1 MDASI
6 VLSETRL
13 IQCAAKGDRTA
24 FGEIYTRYLNPIYR
38 YVFYRVGDDED
49 AEDLTEQV
57 FLKAWQSIPGYKDQ
71 GLKLTSWLYRIAHNV
86 VIDHFRKC
94 MAAKSV
100 AEDCQ
105 TKLGEETLQSI
116 KLTDEI
122 EDSSAL
128 AQAISKLS
136 IEQQQ
141 IIILRFIEGLS
152 HAEISPRIN
161 KTEGACRMLQ
171 ARALIALYKQLN
183 DLGG

>member
-1 MDASI
+1 M
-6 VLSETRL
+6 VLSDTGL
-13 IQCAAKGDRTA
+13 IQLAARGDRTA
-24 FGEIYTRYLNPIYR
+24 FGEIYTRYLDPIYR
-38 YVFYRVGDDED
+38 YVFYRVGDSED
-49 AEDLTEQV
+49 AQDLTEQV
-57 FLKAWQSIPGYKDQ
+57 FLNAWQAIPGYKDQ
-71 GLKLTSWLYRIAHNV
+71 GSKLTSWLYRIAHNV

-94 MAAKSV
+94 TSAKAV

-136 IEQQQ
+136 VEHQQ

-183 DLGG
+183 EIGG